1 MSTSQM
7 FTVNGSVT
15 FIIMFHE
22 ESWIY
27 TEGQLYMYMRCL
39 TFSFDCCRYN
49 LYKPVEKL
57 WDLPCIDISS
67 IV

>member
-1 MSTSQM
+1 
-7 FTVNGSVT
+7 
-15 FIIMFHE
+15 MFHE

-39 TFSFDCCRYN
+39 TFSFDYTN